1 MQVPPLVDNKALL
14 KRVQMTLDKLEADEE
29 SQSSQYSKLTNS
41 EEEKNLLTSVK
52 EFDAVDTYQMEIDI
66 KEFHK

>member
-1 MQVPPLVDNKALL
+1 
-14 KRVQMTLDKLEADEE
+14 MTLDKLEADEE

-41 EEEKNLLTSVK
+41 EEEQNLLTSVK

-66 KEFHK
+66 KAFHK

>member
-41 EEEKNLLTSVK
+41 EEEQNLLTSVK
-52 EFDAVDTYQMEIDI
+52 KFDTVDTYQMEIDI

>member
-41 EEEKNLLTSVK
+41 EEEKYLLTSVK

-66 KEFHK
+66 KAFHK